1 MENVDEENTWK
12 LKLDLDPYNQYWVV
26 YSIYQ
31 GHAHAYAKT
40 KKQNKLFPL
49 AESTHDQRQSKNL
62 FLLYA
67 TKSQVLESL

>member
-12 LKLDLDPYNQYWVV
+12 LKLDLDPYNQYE

-49 AESTHDQRQSKNL
+49 AESTHDQR
-62 FLLYA
+62 
-67 TKSQVLESL
+67 